1 MFFKF
6 FQFSEINLK
15 NSEILFCSPIE
26 GRNHSEKSQSSL
38 LVLSSPKSDLAMGEM
53 SRQYNDDDDHADHNV
68 GDDNDQPRRLRA
80 VGKID
85 EQTMPMVK
93 DIELQNDKF

>member
-1 MFFKF
+1 
-6 FQFSEINLK
+6 
-15 NSEILFCSPIE
+15 
-26 GRNHSEKSQSSL
+26 
-38 LVLSSPKSDLAMGEM
+38 MGEM

-93 DIELQNDKF
+93 DRVAK